1 MEHLDAADHAD
12 FMEFYE
18 TFYVP
23 ENATLSIA
31 GDLDV
36 AETRALIEKYFQD
49 IPRGGRDIPRP
60 TVIEPARTAEVR
72 DTIYGK
78 DRLPLVVQAYP
89 IPAQGT
95 PDYYAVDMLNQ
106 VLSGGESARLNQR
119 VVENDQLA

>member
-1 MEHLDAADHAD
+1 M
-12 FMEFYE
+12 
-18 TFYVP
+18 
-23 ENATLSIA
+23 
-31 GDLDV
+31 
-36 AETRALIEKYFQD
+36 
-49 IPRGGRDIPRP
+49 
-60 TVIEPARTAEVR
+60 EVR

-119 VVENDQLA
+119 VVENDQLALFCGAFSFGLEDPGFDPWICHVQHGRRSLKWKLR